1 MKSKSTPRFLPLL
14 LAGLLPAA
22 YAAPALAG
30 NDGVLASEL
39 AEARKEV
46 QRELAK
52 ARTELETG
60 NLEVGRSLRFGSQDR
75 RARNDLP
82 RAEITPEGDFLIEG
96 EAVAINADQRRQLL
110 DYRSQVVQLALAGIE
125 LGEVS
130 AQAALEV
137 VDRNMFSLLV
147 GAMTGSLERKIEKTV
162 MASLQPGLE
171 SLCRSLPALLD
182 TQDRLAASLPEF
194 RPYATLRA
202 EDVDD
207 CEEEV
212 RREFARR

>member
-130 AQAALEV
+130 
-137 VDRNMFSLLV
+137 
-147 GAMTGSLERKIEKTV
+147 
-162 MASLQPGLE
+162 
-171 SLCRSLPALLD
+171 
-182 TQDRLAASLPEF
+182 
-194 RPYATLRA
+194 
-202 EDVDD
+202 
-207 CEEEV
+207 
-212 RREFARR
+212 